1 MAMTMKEFLQLYF
14 RQLHFNAMP
23 DAVRSQFDDYVTA
36 NSFRGDMKSWRDDLL
51 KKDASGNPYRDPHNK
66 KTGHYV
72 ANDLPDVSSMDDDGW
87 KQLYNALWRAFDKMD
102 ARRDSLDKAT
112 VKFLDNFFGDHKTF
126 KPIELD
132 DPTRQSVRVFFD
144 KILNTTTQE
153 EYDEMFSLFKRYTGD
168 EDDIETAD
176 FDKFKTAIQD
186 GSYERKPDVRQKLRK
201 FVENLKYQY
210 SNNYGFYEGDEDD
223 AVAKKI
229 RSAMPALNA
238 IESGFAKKKDPT
250 TDDIDKLKGDVE
262 KILTTLHKEEKV
274 ANDFKNYDKGKISGP
289 LEEAIKK
296 TDYTGKITEK
306 DFVPEKYQ
314 DKKNVFQR
322 ASEKVDEF
330 YDNWLKKYV
339 TAHRDHIYKIPTAK
353 AISEAIIAAKVK
365 PTDGIAGIIAKK
377 DDVIKKLQ
385 NKTPLESLDQFKWFV
400 SKIEQ
405 FQNGKM
411 KEAVEGALREGPK
424 MNKLVE
430 ALALDAIEETQNG
443 KNRIE
448 DAKAVMEM
456 LTVMQYG
463 TFTSRRLDAL
473 RGEEVKMFSDKDLS
487 WNKNEGINTVMKG
500 LDKTIKFAAVV
511 AGAGITATAN
521 RIRRIGV
528 KFKHSGELEQR
539 SQDWKKQNEADE
551 AAAKAAIKKQDDADK
566 ATINALQQKLDE
578 LADKDHT
585 PLPIYDDT
593 SKQAA
598 EGRLQAGRA
607 DEQQLLQQYQDAE
620 NDYNAEKAKV
630 DKIKKDYAKK
640 QELLQDKQDLE
651 NTKNQLAAELSAMS
665 GSESNP
671 LQQAEIEL
679 KKIAYKKA
687 MFDLQKTEKSI
698 AALDKEY
705 SGVVGGLDGE
715 YARINAV
722 DPATGKTVLEQKQQ
736 IVQDAKD
743 AYEGKKQANDELAAD
758 ISGYTSATADIEMY
772 EAAIEKRDEDLK
784 KWKEEHHDYY
794 VELMGFWDFM
804 QTGKT
809 KSLFN
814 LGRKKI
820 QKRYDRIRSDGKS
833 KMTKV
838 YEKWMEKHGYDY

>member
-23 DAVRSQFDDYVTA
+23 DAVRSQFDDYVAA

-132 DPTRQSVRVFFD
+132 DATRQSVRVFFD

-365 PTDGIAGIIAKK
+365 PTDGIAGILAKK

-385 NKTPLESLDQFKWFV
+385 NKTPLESLDQFKWFI

-448 DAKAVMEM
+448 DAKAAMEM

-511 AGAGITATAN
+511 AGAGITAAAN

-539 SQDWKKQNEADE
+539 SQDWKKQNQLDKDAAEAAKDAQKQADE
-551 AAAKAAIKKQDDADK
+551 AQIDDLK
-566 ATINALQQKLDE
+566 QKLQDIE
-578 LADKDHT
+578 WNYG
-585 PLPIYDDT
+585 IYDDA

-598 EGRLQAGRA
+598 ETSLNNDSATEQQKLQAKEA
-607 DEQQLLQQYQDAE
+607 TEEDFEKEQ
-620 NDYNAEKAKV
+620 AKV

-722 DPATGKTVLEQKQQ
+722 DPATGKTVLEQKQK
-736 IVQDAKD
+736 IAED
-743 AYEGKKQANDELAAD
+743 ANDEYEAQKQKNDKLAEA
-758 ISGYTSATADIEMY
+758 ITTYTSAKADIEMY
-772 EAAIEKRDEDLK
+772 EAAIKKRDEDFD
-784 KWKEEHHDYY
+784 KWDDEHHDYY
-794 VELMGFWDFM
+794 AELMGFWDFM

-814 LGRKKI
+814 LGRKRI

-838 YEKWMEKHGYDY
+838 YEKWIHRHGYDM